1 MSKFSGSIG
10 INRGAIETA
19 PGIFDPSIEEVEVV
33 GEIRNQVARW
43 QSHEQRDTVSARHVL
58 SIVTPEDSMQIDF
71 TEVVYIIWLG
81 RKWSVVAIQYKRP
94 RIELTLGGLYNG

>member
-1 MSKFSGSIG
+1 MTKFSGFIG

-19 PGIFDPSIEEVEVV
+19 PGIFEPTMEEVEVV
-33 GEIRNQVARW
+33 GEIRNQAARW
-43 QSHEQRDTVSARHVL
+43 QSHEQRDTVSAKHVL
-58 SIVTPEDSMQIDF
+58 SIVTPEDSIIDF
-71 TEVVYIIWLG
+71 TEVAYVIWQD

>member
-19 PGIFDPSIEEVEVV
+19 PGIFEPTIEEVEVV

-58 SIVTPEDSMQIDF
+58 SIVTPEDSIIDF
-71 TEVVYIIWLG
+71 TEVVYIIWQG
-81 RKWSVVAIQYKRP
+81 RKWSAVAIQYKRP